1 MDLPSVFTDFPA
13 HRKIAEKVLRL
24 LEQDER
30 VLGVYLSG
38 SFASGRPD
46 EYSDLDFGILVP
58 AEAREQILQEHAKL
72 RAQVGDILADFPAT
86 HLGDP
91 NLLITFYR
99 EDYPVHVDFQ
109 YRIKEELTPR
119 ARDRNV
125 AVLLDRSGALEEWK
139 AACGDAVESDAP
151 TPEQLQYFEDR
162 LWAWCIYTDSKI
174 KRGELWE
181 AREAIEYIRNNVLVR
196 VAYYLRSLPFE
207 GNRRIDTKFPRETTS
222 LLESTLPA
230 GHSQKE
236 YSDAL
241 FALANAYVQL
251 MDETTRRF
259 GVRIQTK
266 DRGYFIRLLRD
277 QAGRT

>member
-1 MDLPSVFTDFPA
+1 MELPSAFADFPT
-13 HRKIAEKVLRL
+13 HRRIAERILGL
-24 LEQDER
+24 LEQDAR

-38 SFASGRPD
+38 SFASGKPD
-46 EYSDLDFGILVP
+46 VYSDLDFGILVR
-58 AEAREQILQEHAKL
+58 AEAREQVRQEHEKL
-72 RAQVGDILADFPAT
+72 RAQVGDILSDFPAT

-91 NLLITFYR
+91 NQVITLYR
-99 EDYPVHVDFQ
+99 EDCPVHVDYQ

-119 ARDRNV
+119 AKDRNV
-125 AVLLDRSGALEEWK
+125 LVLLDRSGELEEWK
-139 AACGDAVESDAP
+139 DACGGAVESPAP

-162 LWAWCIYTDSKI
+162 LWAWCIYTGSKI

-196 VAYYLRSLPFE
+196 VAYYLHSLPFE
-207 GNRRIDTKFPRETTS
+207 GNRRIDTKFPGATIS
-222 LLESTLPA
+222 LLESTLRG

-251 MDETTRRF
+251 MDKTTRRF
-259 GVRIQTK
+259 GVRIQTR
-266 DRGYFIRLLRD
+266 DRGYFIGLLRD

>member
-1 MDLPSVFTDFPA
+1 V
-13 HRKIAEKVLRL
+13 EKVLGL
-24 LEQDER
+24 LEQDQR

-38 SFASGRPD
+38 SFASGKPD
-46 EYSDLDFGILVP
+46 AYSDLDFGILVP
-58 AEAREQILQEHAKL
+58 AEARAQIRQEHEKL
-72 RAQVGDILADFPAT
+72 RAQVGDILSDFPAT

-91 NLLITFYR
+91 NQVITFYR
-99 EDYPVHVDFQ
+99 EDYPVHVDCQ

-125 AVLLDRSGALEEWK
+125 LVLLDRSGELEEWK
-139 AACGDAVESDAP
+139 DACGGAVESHAP
-151 TPEQLQYFEDR
+151 TAEQLQYFEDR

-181 AREAIEYIRNNVLVR
+181 ARDAIEYIRNSVLVR
-196 VAYYLRSLPFE
+196 VAYYLHSLSFE
-207 GNRRIDTKFPRETTS
+207 GNRRVDTKFPGATIS
-222 LLESTLPA
+222 LLESTLQG

-241 FALANAYVQL
+241 LALANAYVQL
-251 MDETTRRF
+251 MDKTTRRF

-266 DRGYFIRLLRD
+266 DRDYFIGLLRD